1 MNTLRKMGAYV
12 ITSGDHLSIAKK
24 ACEAGAH
31 IVQYRDKHST
41 RKEMVAIARQIR
53 QYTLESGTLFVINDY
68 IDLAMIVGADGVHLG
83 QDDISIHDA
92 REITP
97 EGFIIGVSTHSLEQ
111 AVEAERSE
119 ADYIGIG
126 PVFATPTKED
136 YIPIGIETV
145 KQVSETVNI
154 PFVAIGGLNL
164 SNIHRLRELGVYNVA
179 MVREYQEDTISVI
192 REINSHL

>member
-1 MNTLRKMGAYV
+1 MNTLKKMGAYV
-12 ITSGDHLSIAKK
+12 ITSGDHITIAKN
-24 ACEAGAH
+24 ACEAGAR
-31 IVQYRDKHST
+31 ILQYRDKHST
-41 RKEMVAIARQIR
+41 RKEMTAIARQIR
-53 QYTLESGTLFVINDY
+53 KYTAESGTLFIINDY

-92 REITP
+92 RKITP

-111 AVEAERSE
+111 AVEAERSG

-164 SNIHRLRELGVYNVA
+164 SNIHRLRELGVFNVA
-179 MVREYQEDTISVI
+179 MVREYQEDTRSVI